1 MLDQER
7 CMEIRI
13 LKKQGK
19 SIKEICR
26 LTGHSRN
33 TVRRYLRSKEP
44 LTYERPPRGSKL
56 DPYKRYIRDR
66 VEANRPHRLPATVL
80 FREILARGF
89 TGGERI
95 VRTYV
100 STLYPLQA
108 PEPVVRFETEPGR
121 QLQID
126 WCVFRRGKHPL
137 SAFVATLGFSR
148 YSYVEFVASE
158 QFAQLKQCH
167 INAFEHFGGVPL
179 EILYDNMKT
188 VVLER
193 NTFGEGRHRF
203 HPGLWNL
210 GKHYGF
216 TPRLCRPYR
225 AQTKGKVERF
235 NRYLRNSFYYPL
247 QSSLKQAGLALDVD
261 TANAEVRK
269 WMRDVANRR
278 LHKTTGLAP
287 VVLMERERDVLQS
300 LPLFSADQPKAII
313 ESLPLRSW
321 PVESLQRSPAE
332 YEQLVGA
339 CS

>member
-1 MLDQER
+1 MLDKER

-13 LKKQGK
+13 LRKQGK

-33 TVRRYLRSKEP
+33 TVRRYLRSDEP
-44 LTYERPPRGSKL
+44 PTYERCPRGSKL
-56 DPYKRYIRDR
+56 DSFKEYINDR
-66 VEANRPHRLPATVL
+66 VEASRPHRLPATVL

-89 TGGERI
+89 AGGERI

-108 PEPVVRFETEPGR
+108 SDPVVRFETAPGQ
-121 QLQID
+121 QLQVD
-126 WCVFRRGKHPL
+126 WCVFRRGKKPL

-158 QFAQLKQCH
+158 QFAELKQCH

-203 HPGLWNL
+203 HPGLWDL
-210 GKHYGF
+210 GKHFGF

-261 TANAEVRK
+261 TANTEVRK

-278 LHKTTGLAP
+278 IHRTTGTAP
-287 VVLMERERDVLQS
+287 VVRLEQERDVLQL
-300 LPLFSADQPKAII
+300 LPIFSAEQPKAVVDP
-313 ESLPLRSW
+313 LPVQSW
-321 PVESLQRSPAE
+321 PVEPLQRSPAE
-332 YEQLVGA
+332 YEQLLGA
-339 CS
+339 YS

>member
-13 LKKQGK
+13 LSKQGK

-33 TVRRYLRSKEP
+33 TVRRYLRSPEMP
-44 LTYERPPRGSKL
+44 AYQRPSRGSIL
-56 DPYKRYIRDR
+56 DPYKAYIGEW
-66 VEANRPHRLPATVL
+66 VEANRPHRMPSTVL
-80 FREILARGF
+80 FREIQSLGY
-89 TGGERI
+89 TGGERT
-95 VRTYV
+95 VRNHV
-100 STLYPLQA
+100 SSLYPLSV
-108 PEPVVRFETEPGR
+108 PEPVVRFETDPGR
-121 QLQID
+121 QLQVD

-148 YSYVEFVASE
+148 YTYVEFVATE
-158 QFAQLKQCH
+158 QFDQLKHCH
-167 INAFEHFGGVPL
+167 INAFEYFGGVPL

-193 NTFGEGRHRF
+193 NTFGAGLHRF
-203 HPGLWNL
+203 HPGLWDL

-247 QSSLKQAGLALDVD
+247 QSSLKQANLTLDVD
-261 TANAEVRK
+261 TANAEVLK
-269 WMRDVANRR
+269 WLRDVANNRT
-278 LHKTTGLAP
+278 HKTTGNVPAVRLEQ
-287 VVLMERERDVLQS
+287 ERQALQS
-300 LPLFSADQPKAII
+300 LPVFHADQPKPI
-313 ESLPLRSW
+313 ESLPVRSW
-321 PVESLQRSPAE
+321 PVETLQRPPTE
-332 YEQLVGA
+332 YEHLVGA